1 MTAALAIALS
11 VLMVLPMPADS
22 GADRRTPPIRS
33 TSEGFAFVAG
43 TGPRV
48 GRGPL
53 RTYRV
58 EVEPAAEV
66 DVRWF
71 TAVAE
76 HVLSDPR
83 GWTGARR
90 LSLRRVGRRPD
101 MRVLLATPKT
111 VDRICARAGLRTV
124 GRLSCWSWPIAAL
137 NVNRWNSGAKA
148 FPGPLRMY
156 RRYLIN
162 HEFGHG
168 LGNRHRA
175 CPRPGAVASVM
186 QQQTLATRPCR
197 PNPWPTR
204 DP

>member
-1 MTAALAIALS
+1 MTTAIAIAFS
-11 VLMVLPMPADS
+11 VLLVLPMPADS
-22 GADRRTPPIRS
+22 AVDDRMPRVRK

-43 TGPRV
+43 EGPRV
-48 GRGPL
+48 GRGAL

-58 EVEPAAEV
+58 EVEPAAKV

-71 TAVAE
+71 TAVVE
-76 HVLSDPR
+76 HILSDPR
-83 GWTGARR
+83 GWTGAERI
-90 LSLRRVGRRPD
+90 SLRRVSRRPD
-101 MRVLLATPKT
+101 MRIVLATPRT

-137 NVNRWNSGAKA
+137 NVTRWNRGAEA

-162 HEFGHG
+162 HEVGHG
-168 LGNRHRA
+168 LGHRHRA
-175 CPRPGAVASVM
+175 CPRRGARAPVM

-197 PNPWPTR
+197 PNAWPTR